1 MCSVMN
7 IQSLPPREQF
17 RLLGQQIMRCPTDI
31 ALHKQR
37 IEQSLSMAGA
47 EPLQGVL
54 ADMLYAV
61 AGEKETE
68 DWINQPNVAN
78 RLPILLHQRFLKQ
91 LASKR
96 RLPRVSALATRWS
109 VLVTPSLD
117 VPARAILCGSDDS
130 RALAAEAIAAILV
143 GVEDAEI
150 EFLAHCEGANDTLA
164 FMLVRRALIKE
175 GKTLS
180 PHWDSMMMT
189 LQKRSLV

>member
-17 RLLGQQIMRCPTDI
+17 RLLGQQIMRCPTDMT
-31 ALHKQR
+31 LHKQR
-37 IEQSLSMAGA
+37 IEQSLSMTGA

-61 AGEKETE
+61 VGKQETE
-68 DWINQPNVAN
+68 DWINQPSVAS

-96 RLPRVSALATRWS
+96 RLPRVNALATRWS

-130 RALAAEAIAAILV
+130 RVLAAEAIAAISV
-143 GVEDAEI
+143 GVDDAEAA
-150 EFLAHCEGANDTLA
+150 FLAHCEGANDTLA

-180 PHWDSMMMT
+180 PQWDSMMT
-189 LQKRSLV
+189 QLQGRSLV